1 MLQSISP
8 PTDSLYKFMALF
20 GLAMLL
26 FSFYKS
32 GDAFRNATETHS
44 QLEDLRHNMQ
54 KAFWAHHHHE
64 LLGSD
69 SLNRE
74 GATVPIQHLDSD
86 LSELEKALHQ
96 SAMPDTSKWPLS
108 AQLQKLEGQTEVL
121 KYRLVEYF
129 CILALGLLL
138 MVGGFTL
145 WYTRDQVHRDR
156 LMAKGILLDQES
168 GSGGSME

>member
-32 GDAFRNATETHS
+32 GDAFRNSTETHA
-44 QLEDLRHNMQ
+44 QLEDLRHDMQ
-54 KAFWAHHHHE
+54 KAFWLHHHHE

-69 SLNRE
+69 SLTRE
-74 GATVPIQHLDSD
+74 GATVPIRHLDSD
-86 LSELEKALHQ
+86 LEEMDKALHQ
-96 SAMPDTSKWPLS
+96 SSIPDTSKWPLS

-121 KYRLVEYF
+121 KYRFIEYF
-129 CILALGLLL
+129 CILALGLIL

-145 WYTRDQVHRDR
+145 WYTRDQIHRDR
-156 LMAKGILLDQES
+156 LMAKGILPDQES
-168 GSGGSME
+168 GGGSME